1 MSEIYY
7 DARSLLLR
15 EYHGVLSTHSV
26 DAPGYP
32 FGSVVPYCLDG
43 DGQPVI
49 LISKIAQHT
58 KNIQENSKVSL
69 IVTEGEASNVQAA
82 ARLTWLG
89 NANIISDDEDLSIR
103 YYKYF
108 PASRDYHKTHD
119 FNFYRIELV
128 RARYIGGFGVIH
140 WLEPQE
146 LVRANP
152 FSAQGEHAMVSH
164 MNQDHIDAMI
174 DYCYYQR
181 IELPDGC
188 QPVMVGVD
196 AEGFH
201 LRVNA
206 RIVRFA
212 FPRRVNSSE
221 EVRHV
226 LVEMAKQARH
236 ERASA
241 AYYP

>member
-1 MSEIYY
+1 MSEI
-7 DARSLLLR
+7 DFNARSLLLS

-32 FGSVVPYCLDG
+32 FGSVVPYCLARDG
-43 DGQPVI
+43 HPVI

-58 KNIQENSKVSL
+58 KNIQKNSKVSL
-69 IVTEGEASNVQAA
+69 IVTEGETDDVQAA

-89 NANIISDDEDLSIR
+89 NANIVSDIEDISIR

-128 RARYIGGFGVIH
+128 RARYIGGFGIIH
-140 WLEPQE
+140 WLEPKE
-146 LVRANP
+146 LVCANP
-152 FSAQGEHAMVSH
+152 FSAQDEHAMVSH
-164 MNQDHIDAMI
+164 MNQDHVDAMI
-174 DYCYYQR
+174 DYCRYQR

-188 QPVMVGVD
+188 QPVMAGVD

-201 LRVNA
+201 LRIDA

-212 FPRRVNSSE
+212 FPRSVNTTE
-221 EVRHV
+221 EVRQI
-226 LVEMAKQARH
+226 LVGIAKQARQ
-236 ERASA
+236 ERAGV
-241 AYYP
+241 

>member
-1 MSEIYY
+1 MSEINF
-7 DARSLLLR
+7 DARSLLLS

-32 FGSVVPYCLDG
+32 FGSVVPYCMDR

-49 LISKIAQHT
+49 LISSIAQHT

-69 IVTEGEASNVQAA
+69 IVTEGEANDIQAA
-82 ARLTWLG
+82 ARLTCLG
-89 NANIISDDEDLSIR
+89 NANIISDDEDISIR

-108 PASRDYHKTHD
+108 PESRDYHKTHD

-128 RARYIGGFGVIH
+128 RARYIGGFGIIH
-140 WLEPQE
+140 WLEPKE

-152 FSAQGEHAMVSH
+152 FSVQDEHAIVCH
-164 MNQDHIDAMI
+164 MNHDHADAMI
-174 DYCYYQR
+174 DYCCYQK

-188 QPVMVGVD
+188 QPMMVGVD

-201 LRVNA
+201 LRVDA
-206 RIVRFA
+206 RIVRFT
-212 FPRRVNSSE
+212 FPGPVNSSE
-221 EVRHV
+221 EVRQI

-236 ERASA
+236 K
-241 AYYP
+241 

>member
-1 MSEIYY
+1 MSEI
-7 DARSLLLR
+7 DLNARGLLLS

-32 FGSVVPYCLDG
+32 FGSVVPYCLAR

-49 LISKIAQHT
+49 LISNIAQHT
-58 KNIQENSKVSL
+58 KNIQNNSKVSM
-69 IVTEGEASNVQAA
+69 IVTEGEIDDVQAA
-82 ARLTWLG
+82 ARLTCLG
-89 NANIISDDEDLSIR
+89 NAIMVSDIEDVSTR
-103 YYKYF
+103 YYSYF

-140 WLEPQE
+140 WLEPSK
-146 LVRANP
+146 LVYANP
-152 FSAQGEHAMVSH
+152 FSAQDEHAMVSH
-164 MNQDHIDAMI
+164 MNQDHVDALI
-174 DYCYYQR
+174 DYCRYKQ

-188 QPVMVGVD
+188 QPVMAGID

-201 LRVNA
+201 LRIDA

-212 FPRRVNSSE
+212 FPKPVNTTE
-221 EVRHV
+221 EVRQI
-226 LVEMAKQARH
+226 LVGMVSQAV
-236 ERASA
+236 
-241 AYYP
+241 